1 VVALGQC
8 HNNRQFGARQ
18 LDDGIAHTLVC
29 TPESKNPGAVALT
42 SAMKKESRNSTDG
55 IGAVWVGPLD
65 NNAQVVHPLFNQ
77 GCFDSNRGVARYPKV
92 RVYVRHE

>member
-1 VVALGQC
+1 LDNAITTDSLAQDNWTMVSPTPWYAL
-8 HNNRQFGARQ
+8 
-18 LDDGIAHTLVC
+18 
-29 TPESKNPGAVALT
+29 PESKNPGAVALT
-42 SAMKKESRNSTDG
+42 SAMKKESRNSTEG